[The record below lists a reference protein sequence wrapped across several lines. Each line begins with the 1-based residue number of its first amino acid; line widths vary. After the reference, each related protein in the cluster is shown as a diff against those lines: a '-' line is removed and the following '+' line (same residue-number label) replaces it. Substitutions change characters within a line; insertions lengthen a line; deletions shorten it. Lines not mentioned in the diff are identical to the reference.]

1 MYSAWRLKF
10 NSSKGPLWKW
20 LSITSGIQSTNRGM
34 CVLFISLNKHY
45 LELVMMNNKYW
56 KFILSKCSGFT
67 KQIYK
72 WESIFFNLCNNL
84 MLWEMTNGARKAVT
98 GHAGGQRAVKKE
110 NWNPAFPAP
119 VLVLSQLLCK
129 SRSPFTSYTKMHGR
143 RKKTPKP
150 VWEQV
155 ENSL

>member
-1 MYSAWRLKF
+1 
-10 NSSKGPLWKW
+10 
-20 LSITSGIQSTNRGM
+20 M

-45 LELVMMNNKYW
+45 LELVMMYNKYW

-84 MLWEMTNGARKAVT
+84 MMWEMTNGARKAMT
-98 GHAGGQRAVKKE
+98 GHAGGQRAVKRE
-110 NWNPAFPAP
+110 NWNPAFLAP

-143 RKKTPKP
+143 RKKKKTLSQYGNKLRIHFKLLNKELRYRK
-150 VWEQV
+150 VQHFAYTANIFFYV
-155 ENSL
+155 EEKV